1 MRPASK
7 SAYPK
12 RKGGVLI
19 ISLIFTIILSALA
32 VSMAAISGTNVQLA
46 ENHRKADRARAS
58 AESGFDIIRY
68 WLNRVSISGLT
79 SVEQRFNQIAI
90 SLESELTDD
99 GITNVTTSCDG
110 LAISIPSVSL
120 DSENSSS
127 FSATITPLDAD
138 TLQIDVTGVYG
149 LITRTIR
156 AHYYIGEEGHSVF
169 NYGVATKGPLS
180 LSGNIE
186 LEGINVNVEASV
198 YIESENS
205 NLALSIIG
213 NSQIAGDVNIVNPLA
228 SVDLQGGQ
236 AGIGGETGQEAIDNH
251 VDIGAPECDF
261 PEPNPVQFESYVTSV
276 VDANTNT
283 SADATFENIQIV
295 AGTNPIFSGNVIL
308 KGIVYIETPNVVE
321 FTGGVDITGIVA
333 GNGSLDDD
341 SGTNEIIFRGNV
353 DSHPVTELPSEAQ
366 FDGLRDQTGTFV
378 VAPGFNVSFGGS
390 FSTLSGAIAGNG
402 IEFFGN
408 AGGTINGSIINYSDE
423 QMELSGNSD
432 LYFNRSGTSE
442 APAGFVPE
450 IILKYNPTSYSEITL
465 SDVLFPD

>member
-1 MRPASK
+1 MKPARK
-7 SAYPK
+7 SAYSK
-12 RKGGVLI
+12 RKGDVLV
-19 ISLIFTIILSALA
+19 ISLILTIILSVLA

-46 ENHRKADRARAS
+46 DNHRKADRARAC

-90 SLESELTDD
+90 SLQSELASD
-99 GITNVTTSCDG
+99 GITNITTSCDG
-110 LAISIPSVSL
+110 LTITIPSVTL

-127 FSATITPLDAD
+127 FSATITPLDSE
-138 TLQIDVTGVYG
+138 TFQIDVTGVYG
-149 LITRTIR
+149 PITRTIR
-156 AHYYIGEEGHSVF
+156 ANYYIGEEGHSVF
-169 NYGVATKGPLS
+169 DYGVATKGPLS

-198 YIESENS
+198 YIVSENS
-205 NLALSIIG
+205 NLALSITG
-213 NSQIAGDVNIVNPLA
+213 NSQIAGDVNIVNSLA
-228 SVDLQGGQ
+228 TVDLQGGK

-251 VDIGAPECDF
+251 VDFGAPECEF
-261 PEPNPVQFESYVTSV
+261 PEPNPAQFESYVTSFI
-276 VDANTNT
+276 DANTNT
-283 SADATFENIQIV
+283 SADATFENVRIV
-295 AGTNPIFSGNVIL
+295 AGTNPTFSGHVIL
-308 KGIVYIETPNVVE
+308 KGIVYVETPNVVE

-333 GNGSLDDD
+333 GEGSLDDN
-341 SGTNEIIFRGNV
+341 SGTNQIIFRGNV
-353 DSHPVTELPSEAQ
+353 DSHPVTELPEETQ
-366 FDGLRDQTGTFV
+366 FDELRDQTGTFI
-378 VAPGFNVSFGGS
+378 VAPGFHVSFGGS

-423 QMELSGNSD
+423 EMELSGNSD

-450 IILKYNPTSYSEITL
+450 IVLMYSPASYSEIIL